1 MKRILFILS
10 IITSFLFG
18 DVVLVSTKD
27 IAFKQN
33 LDYGDLKLSYIDE
46 KVHCD
51 MFDKQKLLNETYQ
64 SIRYI
69 PKGRPICNK
78 DVKKVIEHKVE
89 FNFGNIQII
98 KDGEYLGETKEYI
111 KIKNK
116 DGSVDRIYKDGT
128 QK

>member
-1 MKRILFILS
+1 MKTISLVVLLLS
-10 IITSFLFG
+10 SLLA

-27 IAFKQN
+27 TAFKQN

-46 KVHCD
+46 KVHCK

-64 SIRYI
+64 AIRYI
-69 PKGRPICNK
+69 PKGKPICEK

-111 KIKNK
+111 KIKNT

-128 QK
+128 LK